1 MAEPLGSR
9 FAKLWTASTTSALG
23 SGLATIAAPL
33 FVAAHTKSPLIVSAT
48 TGVAWL
54 PWLLFALPGGV
65 LVDRVDRRRLMVTI
79 DWIRVAV
86 MGVLATALLAGWSS
100 IALLDVALFL
110 INTGEIVFRSASQAM
125 IPAVVPRVRLER
137 ANGWL
142 VGGTTLMQNMI
153 AGPLGGFLFV
163 LAACVPFYVN
173 AGTYAASAVL
183 VGLVAGTYR
192 VARPAGGD
200 QAGDGDQTRPAR
212 RVRQELAEGFRWLAG
227 QRVLRT
233 MTVLIGLLN
242 LTLTAATAVLVLL
255 VRERLN
261 LGPVGY
267 GTLFTCMAAGAL
279 LGSACGDWLIR
290 RITATWT
297 IRIGLLVEAGL
308 HLVLA
313 TSRSAYL
320 VGAMLFAFGVHGAL
334 WTIVGSSLRQRLTPP
349 EMMGRVASTSLFI
362 AAGGNCVGA
371 VLGGVIAARFGI
383 TAPYWAGFVV
393 AVLVSASTW
402 RVFDRAAVAEAYAEP
417 ALSGTAQPEYGQRPA
432 TGLRCEYRWE
442 APVRPEPGAQAA
454 APGLRASRADR
465 ERVIELL
472 KAAFVQGR
480 LARDE
485 FDTRVGQA
493 LASRT
498 YAELAVIT
506 ADIPA
511 ALIEAAP
518 RRLPARTRGRVP
530 LNTAVTG
537 GACVGL
543 AANVGMVTALLL
555 GSGLGVLLVG
565 VFTIIGV
572 IVAIGAMIV
581 SS

>member
-33 FVAAHTKSPLIVSAT
+33 FVAAHTKNPLIVSAT
-48 TGVAWL
+48 TGLAWL

-79 DWIRVAV
+79 DCIRVAV
-86 MGVLATALLAGWSS
+86 MGVLATAMLAGWSS

-125 IPAVVPRVRLER
+125 IPAVVPRARLER

-192 VARPAGGD
+192 AARPAGG
-200 QAGDGDQTRPAR
+200 GDQTRPAL
-212 RVRQELAEGFRWLAG
+212 RVREELAEGFRWLAG

-255 VRERLN
+255 VKERLH

-393 AVLVSASTW
+393 AALVSAGTW
-402 RVFDRAAVAEAYAEP
+402 RVFNRAAVAEAYAEP
-417 ALSGTAQPEYGQRPA
+417 ALSGTAQPEYGRRTA
-432 TGLRCEYRWE
+432 AGLPCEYRWE
-442 APVRPEPGAQAA
+442 ALVRPEPGAQAA
-454 APGLRASRADR
+454 AAGLRASRADR
-465 ERVIELL
+465 ERVIDLL
-472 KAAFVQGR
+472 KTAFVQGR

-485 FDTRVGQA
+485 FDTRVGRA

-498 YAELAVIT
+498 YAELAAVT

-511 ALIEAAP
+511 ALIEAVP
-518 RRLPARTRGRVP
+518 LRLPVRTRGRVP
-530 LNTAVTG
+530 LNTAVTA
-537 GACVGL
+537 GACVGV
-543 AANVGMVTALLL
+543 AANVGMLAALLL
-555 GSGLGVLLVG
+555 GSGVAVLMVG

-572 IVAIGAMIV
+572 ILAIGAMIV
-581 SS
+581 AS

>member
-1 MAEPLGSR
+1 VAEPLGSR

-33 FVAAHTKSPLIVSAT
+33 FVAAHTKDPLIVSAT

-100 IALLDVALFL
+100 IALLDAALFL

-125 IPAVVPRVRLER
+125 IPAVVPRARLER

-192 VARPAGGD
+192 AARPAGG
-200 QAGDGDQTRPAR
+200 GDQTQPAL

-255 VRERLN
+255 VKERLN

-402 RVFDRAAVAEAYAEP
+402 RVFNRAAVAEAYAEP
-417 ALSGTAQPEYGQRPA
+417 ALSGTAQPEFGPRPA
-432 TGLRCEYRWE
+432 AGLRCEYRWE
-442 APVRPEPGAQAA
+442 ALVRPEPGAQAA

-465 ERVIELL
+465 ERVIDLL

-498 YAELAVIT
+498 YAELAVVT

-511 ALIEAAP
+511 APIEAVP
-518 RRLPARTRGRVP
+518 QRLPARTRGRIP
-530 LNTAVTG
+530 LNTAVTA
-537 GACVGL
+537 GACVGV
-543 AANVGMVTALLL
+543 AANAAMLAALLL
-555 GSGLGVLLVG
+555 GSGVGVLVVA
-565 VFTIIGV
+565 VFTVIGV
-572 IVAIGAMIV
+572 ILAIGAMIV

>member
-1 MAEPLGSR
+1 VAEPLGSR

-33 FVAAHTKSPLIVSAT
+33 FVAAHTRDPLIVSAT

-125 IPAVVPRVRLER
+125 IPAVVPRARLER

-192 VARPAGGD
+192 AARPAGG
-200 QAGDGDQTRPAR
+200 GDHTRPAL
-212 RVRQELAEGFRWLAG
+212 RVREELAEGFRWLAG

-255 VRERLN
+255 VKERLN

-279 LGSACGDWLIR
+279 VGSACGDWLIR

-393 AVLVSASTW
+393 AALVSAGTW
-402 RVFDRAAVAEAYAEP
+402 RVFNRAAVAEAYAEP
-417 ALSGTAQPEYGQRPA
+417 ALSGTAQPEYGRRTA
-432 TGLRCEYRWE
+432 AGLRCEYRWE
-442 APVRPEPGAQAA
+442 ALVRPEPGAQAA
-454 APGLRASRADR
+454 AAGLRASRADR
-465 ERVIELL
+465 ERVIDLL
-472 KAAFVQGR
+472 KTAFVQGR

-485 FDTRVGQA
+485 FDTRVGRA

-498 YAELAVIT
+498 YAELAAVT

-511 ALIEAAP
+511 ALIEAVP

-530 LNTAVTG
+530 LNTAVTA
-537 GACVGL
+537 GACVGV
-543 AANVGMVTALLL
+543 AANVGMLAALLL
-555 GSGLGVLLVG
+555 GSGVAVLMVG
-565 VFTIIGV
+565 VFTVIGV
-572 IVAIGAMIV
+572 ILAIGAMIV
-581 SS
+581 AS